1 MKLEKKYTAL
11 IAVIIILIFL
21 FAFSYFSKFSFINYK
36 PPTTTGA
43 STEQPSN
50 VETDST
56 ENSPIV
62 NAAKKTFSFASAS
75 CTVSGS
81 VDIVRFKIQT
91 GGYAIGAGE
100 MAVFLDGSGTAF
112 KDSQGN
118 KLNAV
123 SLNANSISDEF
134 SYTASDHRPTRKI
147 SVASPAGSLERV
159 VDCS

>member
-11 IAVIIILIFL
+11 IAVIIVLIFL
-21 FAFSYFSKFSFINYK
+21 FAFSYFSKFSFISSK
-36 PPTTTGA
+36 PPATTGA
-43 STEQPSN
+43 NTEQPSN
-50 VETDST
+50 VETGST
-56 ENSPIV
+56 ENPPVVI
-62 NAAKKTFSFASAS
+62 AAKKTFSFASAS

-81 VDIVRFKIQT
+81 VDIVRFKIQ
-91 GGYAIGAGE
+91 GGEYAIGVGE
-100 MAVFLDGSGTAF
+100 MAVFLDGVGAPF

-134 SYTASDHRPTRKI
+134 SFTTTDHRQMRKI
-147 SVASPAGSLERV
+147 SVATPSGTLERV

>member
-36 PPTTTGA
+36 PPTTGA
-43 STEQPSN
+43 STEEPSN
-50 VETDST
+50 VETGST
-56 ENSPIV
+56 ENPLPVI
-62 NAAKKTFSFASAS
+62 AAKKTFSFASAS

-81 VDIVRFKIQT
+81 VDIVRFKIQA
-91 GGYAIGAGE
+91 GEYAIGAGE
-100 MAVFLDGSGTAF
+100 MAVILDGSGAAF

-147 SVASPAGSLERV
+147 SVASPAGPLERIV
-159 VDCS
+159 ECS